1 MNLNEALHKAW
12 TGNLKDLTNV
22 QVEIENFFKLDFLTS
37 AIAIGISFYH
47 VLDLINSKID
57 ICSDNIKEALGYE
70 PMELDV
76 EGFLSI
82 IHPEDV
88 EAFIRIQNEIREL
101 STEIKY
107 TNKFCYD
114 LRLKTKTGEYRQFYL
129 QNYLL
134 FPEPKIGCPRKVLT
148 CFNDI
153 TSYKFGG
160 EPKLEIIP
168 INSTLDD
175 IFRIEKVEKIQ
186 LTKRETEIFE
196 LLLTGKTSK
205 EIADCLNISKLTVD
219 THRKNILK
227 KNKVA
232 NVTELTQKFYKK

>member
-1 MNLNEALHKAW
+1 
-12 TGNLKDLTNV
+12 
-22 QVEIENFFKLDFLTS
+22 
-37 AIAIGISFYH
+37 
-47 VLDLINSKID
+47 
-57 ICSDNIKEALGYE
+57 
-70 PMELDV
+70 MELDV
-76 EGFLSI
+76 DGFVEI
-82 IHPEDV
+82 IHPDDL
-88 EAFIRIQNEIREL
+88 EAFLRIQNEIRVL
-101 STEIKY
+101 PTNKKY
-107 TNKFCYD
+107 INKFCYD
-114 LRLKTKTGEYRQFYL
+114 LRIKSKNGEYHQFYL
-129 QNYLL
+129 QNFIL

-168 INSTLDD
+168 IKSTLDD

-186 LTKRETEIFE
+186 LTKRESEIFE